1 MEISMPV
8 YYLGAVNVI
17 GFLLYGIHL
26 KLFRQRVEGQVD
38 IPLMCLS
45 LAGGSGGIFLSMLF
59 FDRKVQKENVLLK
72 VWNLCLLVIQIMVL
86 LLFKEYQSH
95 GLTFVFWDFFQEHPW
110 LFWYLRQIKE
120 KQ

>member
-1 MEISMPV
+1 MEISMSV

-72 VWNLCLLVIQIMVL
+72 VWNLCLVSGRNQCA
-86 LLFKEYQSH
+86 
-95 GLTFVFWDFFQEHPW
+95 DFSGVCG
-110 LFWYLRQIKE
+110 R
-120 KQ
+120 

>member
-1 MEISMPV
+1 MSV

-86 LLFKEYQSH
+86 LLFKEYQNH
-95 GLTFVFWDFFQEHPW
+95 VIITWGR
-110 LFWYLRQIKE
+110 LFKCLHNSFTIFTDDTLCALNL
-120 KQ
+120 

>member
-1 MEISMPV
+1 MEVSMSV

-59 FDRKVQKENVLLK
+59 FGWHLPIPAAWLHSDNTALPDRLR
-72 VWNLCLLVIQIMVL
+72 
-86 LLFKEYQSH
+86 
-95 GLTFVFWDFFQEHPW
+95 
-110 LFWYLRQIKE
+110 LRQWY
-120 KQ
+120 QYHRRD

>member
-1 MEISMPV
+1 MSV

-45 LAGGSGGIFLSMLF
+45 LAGGSGGILLSMLF

-86 LLFKEYQSH
+86 LLFKEYQNH
-95 GLTFVFWDFFQEHPW
+95 GLTLVFWDFFQEHPW